1 MIRTLRVASFVLL
14 LMMVGLMAAITTM
27 HFAIHGSEVTVP
39 DFKGMT
45 LEEARQQCAGLS
57 LNLIVDNRYY
67 SAETGVNRVLSQ
79 SPTPETVVRQ
89 EWDVRVAVSLGPQK
103 VTVPNI
109 VSTQER
115 VATVTLRRY
124 GLDTGTI
131 ARIPWAGVT
140 PGTILAQDPQ
150 ANAQGLEKPAVNML
164 IAAEPESASNAMVMP
179 NMVGQQAMA
188 AASILGRA
196 GIKLLPPKYVEN
208 KIPAV
213 GSGDNAPRA
222 PLLPGVIVA
231 QSVAAGRRVDSST
244 SVEFTVVK

>member
-14 LMMVGLMAAITTM
+14 LMVVGLLAAITTM

-45 LEEARQQCAGLS
+45 LEQVRQQCAGLS

-67 SAETGVNRVLSQ
+67 SAETAVNRVLSQ
-79 SPTPETVVRQ
+79 SPTPGTVVRQ

-109 VSTQER
+109 VNTQER

-124 GLDTGTI
+124 GLDAGTI
-131 ARIPWAGVT
+131 ARIPWAGAT

-150 ANAQGLEKPAVNML
+150 ANAQGLEKPSVNML
-164 IAAEPESASNAMVMP
+164 IAAEPETANEGMVMP
-179 NMVGQQAMA
+179 NLVGQQALA
-188 AASILGRA
+188 AEATLGHA
-196 GIKLLPPKYVEN
+196 GIKVLPVKFIEN
-208 KIPAV
+208 KIPPV
-213 GSGDNAPRA
+213 GTGDNAPRA
-222 PLLPGVIVA
+222 PLLPGVIVS
-231 QSVAAGRRVDSST
+231 QSIAAGRHVDSST
-244 SVEFTVVK
+244 SVELTVVK